1 VARTKEFDPDEA
13 LQKALE
19 LFWERGYDATSM
31 ADLVQ
36 HLGIARAS
44 IYATFGGKHDLYV
57 KAFERYL
64 QTRDPDVVE
73 VLSQP
78 GPALPAVRSLV
89 EAYAEESLCDERRR
103 GCMVVNAAVEV
114 MPRDPQIAR
123 RVEAS
128 WDTVE
133 TALTSALTRARAQG
147 EISGEKDPRALARFL
162 LVMMQGLRVLGR
174 AHPDPGRIRD
184 ATAQA
189 LAVLD

>member
-1 VARTKEFDPDEA
+1 
-13 LQKALE
+13 
-19 LFWERGYDATSM
+19 
-31 ADLVQ
+31 
-36 HLGIARAS
+36 
-44 IYATFGGKHDLYV
+44 V

-78 GPALPAVRSLV
+78 GPALPAVRALV

-133 TALTSALTRARAQG
+133 TAGKARSQ
-147 EISGEKDPRALARFL
+147 ARRT
-162 LVMMQGLRVLGR
+162 RVLW
-174 AHPDPGRIRD
+174 P
-184 ATAQA
+184 
-189 LAVLD
+189 VSCSS